1 MDRQNTSKLNQ
12 LEKLLPEGLLVDAAW
27 LQKRGYYGQLR
38 AQYVKHGWL
47 TKLAPRVYSRPRGEL
62 QWEHVVISLQ
72 SLLALP
78 LAVGGRTAL
87 ELQGYAH
94 FLPHH
99 EREVHLYGRRPP
111 PSWLRDLP
119 LSVRF
124 VSHQSRRLFPDDPP
138 TRGVTTLATPP
149 AKPLPQGDPL
159 PLRAGLALQ
168 HWGHWS
174 WPLAL
179 STPERALLEL
189 VEELPDR
196 ESFEHVDNLVGGLL
210 NLRPAYLQQLLEDC
224 KSVKVKRLFFF
235 FADRHQP
242 SWLRHLDRARVDL
255 GKGKRMLV
263 RGGKLDPVYQITVPE
278 TLHALR

>member
-1 MDRQNTSKLNQ
+1 MNRQNVNRLNQ

-27 LQKRGYYGQLR
+27 LQAHGYSGQLR
-38 AQYVKHGWL
+38 AQYLKSGWL
-47 TKLAPRVYSRPRGEL
+47 TKLAPRVYSRPRGAL
-62 QWEHVVISLQ
+62 QWEQVVISLQ

-94 FLPHH
+94 FLPHD
-99 EREVHLYGRRPP
+99 EREVHLYGRRPA
-111 PSWLRDLP
+111 PSWLRELP

-124 VSHQSRRLFPDDPP
+124 VVHQSRRLFPNDPSN
-138 TRGVTTLATPP
+138 RGVTSLEPRP
-149 AKPLPQGDPL
+149 AELLPDDDPL
-159 PLRAGLALQ
+159 RTGLALQ
-168 HWGHWS
+168 PWGHWS

-189 VEELPDR
+189 LDELPDR
-196 ESFEHVDNLVGGLL
+196 ESFEHVDHLVGGLL
-210 NLRPAYLQQLLEDC
+210 NLRPAYLQQVLEDC
-224 KSVKVKRLFFF
+224 HSVKVKRLFFF

-242 SWLRHLDRARVDL
+242 AWLRHLDRARVDL

-263 RGGKLDPVYQITVPE
+263 RGGRLDPVYQITVPE
-278 TLHALR
+278 TLDAVR

>member
-1 MDRQNTSKLNQ
+1 VDRQNASKLNQ

-38 AQYVKHGWL
+38 AQYIKHGWL
-47 TKLAPRVYSRPRGEL
+47 TNLAPRVYTRPRGAL
-62 QWEHVVISLQ
+62 GWEQVVISLQ

-94 FLPHH
+94 FLPHE
-99 EREVHLYGRRPP
+99 EREVHLYGRRPL
-111 PSWLRDLP
+111 PSWLPDLS

-124 VSHQSRRLFPDDPP
+124 VFHQSRRLFPSDPP
-138 TRGVTTLATPP
+138 NRGVTSLEHRP
-149 AKPLPQGDPL
+149 AEPLPESDR
-159 PLRAGLALQ
+159 LRAGLVVQ
-168 HWGHWS
+168 PWGHWS

-189 VEELPDR
+189 LDELPDR
-196 ESFEHVDNLVGGLL
+196 ESFDHVDTLVGGLL
-210 NLRPAYLQQLLEDC
+210 SLRPAYLQQLLEEC
-224 KSVKVKRLFFF
+224 TSVKVKRLFFF

-242 SWLRHLDRARVDL
+242 AWLRHLDRARVDL

-263 RGGKLDPVYQITVPE
+263 RGGRLDPVYQITVPE
-278 TLHALR
+278 TLDALR

>member
-1 MDRQNTSKLNQ
+1 MDRQNVSKLNQ

-27 LQKRGYYGQLR
+27 LKERGYYGQLR
-38 AQYVKHGWL
+38 AQYVAHGWL
-47 TKLAPRVYSRPRGEL
+47 TQPARRVYSRPRGEFK
-62 QWEHVVISLQ
+62 WEQVVISLQ

-94 FLPHH
+94 FLPQQQ
-99 EREVHLYGRRPP
+99 REVHLYGRQSL

-119 LSVRF
+119 LSARF
-124 VSHQSRRLFPDDPP
+124 VFHQSRRLFPNDPP
-138 TRGVTTLATPP
+138 TRGATRLEPP
-149 AKPLPQGDPL
+149 THQEGAEADS
-159 PLRAGLALQ
+159 LRSGLTLQ

-189 VEELPDR
+189 LDEVPGR
-196 ESFEHVDNLVGGLL
+196 ESFDHVDKLMSGLL
-210 NLRPAYLQQLLEDC
+210 TLRPLQLQPLLEDC

-235 FADRHQP
+235 FADRHDLA
-242 SWLRHLDRARVDL
+242 WLRHLDRKRVNL

-263 RGGKLDPVYQITVPE
+263 RGGRLDPVYQITVPE
-278 TLHALR
+278 PLDAVR